1 MFLLKAQGENLS
13 HASSSF
19 WWLPEILDVPWFVA
33 ASLQPISIF
42 TWSSPLYIGCLT
54 AVPYCLS
61 LNVENYCKE
70 PCHKEWIKVRWQL
83 EEDKAQREGLPLFSR
98 CGTVESGWILLGMV

>member
-1 MFLLKAQGENLS
+1 MFLLKALGENLS

-33 ASLQPISIF
+33 ASLQPVSVF
-42 TWSSPLYIGCLT
+42 TWSSPLHAWCLT

-70 PCHKEWIKVRWQL
+70 LCHKEWIKVRWQL
-83 EEDKAQREGLPLFSR
+83 EEDTVQREGPPLLSR
-98 CGTVESGWILLGMV
+98 YGVEESGWRLLV